1 VAEIRTYAAEARS
14 TETFGRV
21 LARARDHHFV
31 VDGPV
36 WNGCPGEAVTPG
48 ELFLGGVGAC
58 AVELLEVIA
67 RADDVPLAGS
77 HVAIRGEVNPASPV
91 RKDVTVFNR
100 IEIRLAVLGVTQ
112 QQAELL
118 VERFKAR

>member
-21 LARARDHHFV
+21 LARARDHHIV

-48 ELFLGGVGAC
+48 ELFLGSVAAC

-67 RADDVPLAGS
+67 KADEVPLVGS
-77 HVAIRGEVNPASPV
+77 RVAIRGEVNPASPA
-91 RKDVTVFNR
+91 REDVTVFNR
-100 IEIRLAVLGVTQ
+100 IEMRLEVVGVTQ
-112 QQAELL
+112 EQAEHL